1 MAPPTRNQPFR
12 TPSPDPLYGREA
24 TTRKK
29 CKFFDALARSGSTK
43 SLRCIAQ
50 DTKISEHCACNWKK
64 EYTEKGNLAK
74 RRKRPTSTV
83 LGRKS
88 YISKATCQMLVSLS

>member
-1 MAPPTRNQPFR
+1 MAPPTRNQLFR
-12 TPSPDPLYGREA
+12 TSSPDPLYDKEA

-43 SLRCIAQ
+43 SLRRIAQ
-50 DTKISEHCACNWKK
+50 DAKISEHCARNWKK
-64 EYTEKGNLAK
+64 EYTEKGDLAK
-74 RRKRPTSTV
+74 RRKRPTSMV

-88 YISKATCQMLVSLS
+88 RVSKATC